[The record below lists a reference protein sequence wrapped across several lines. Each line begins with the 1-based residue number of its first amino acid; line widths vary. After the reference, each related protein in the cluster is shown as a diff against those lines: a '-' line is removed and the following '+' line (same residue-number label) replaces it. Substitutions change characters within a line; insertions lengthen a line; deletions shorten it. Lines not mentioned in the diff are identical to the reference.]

1 MSAALLQAS
10 AAACEADEARLPL
23 ASLLLIV
30 SAWYAF
36 VLFAF
41 AALLMDDSP

>member
-10 AAACEADEARLPL
+10 AAACEADEVRLPL

-30 SAWYAF
+30 LAVFSF
-36 VLFAF
+36 VL
-41 AALLMDDSP
+41 LLMND